1 MSLYRTVSEMYGD
14 FSRKSQ
20 IFPLPVLKGF
30 PLELVISASGQKLEW
45 WGYQTVEKVFKI
57 GLAV

>member
-30 PLELVISASGQKLEW
+30 PLELVISASGQKLE
-45 WGYQTVEKVFKI
+45 
-57 GLAV
+57 